1 MSQKFTAR
9 DKTTQKMT
17 KDGLIEQNAV
27 SGESTRISNR
37 QTDID
42 LRGGGRTNANRP
54 PSADSTNKQQRMNR
68 KQIHQQNIDTPV
80 NDAEATKSEHSNNA
94 HHQHQGEYSVVP
106 THQEPQQSAPTNNDR
121 ASQSGG
127 IPKSRLQTSRTD
139 VEPVHQKSQQSS
151 KSYYHNISQPNDMS
165 KSPLQTKR
173 ADTTKVENSFQGL
186 QSSQSVKV
194 DATKPAENPASTF
207 KTDKKRLQF
216 AKDEASPAKPKSKQ
230 SPTDQK
236 YDTTD
241 GKIEVA
247 EHKADGSINKP
258 DKVHQNL
265 TDKQKLSRAG
275 TVTKKSSKAKSKLL
289 FENAHVQSGRLLNTP
304 ATVTSVGVVKNSV
317 VNSAHEKMHEVENEN
332 VGTKAAHR
340 TEMVVEDGVRKT
352 YRLAK
357 KSARRRAQ
365 KLERTTAKR
374 KINFAHR
381 NSVVRNK
388 KAQKSILKKAAHKRK
403 IRKSH
408 AKRVRDAKRVA
419 RIVRRVGVALIKF
432 GTTTVK
438 LIAANPKVAIIL
450 ILLILVIF
458 IIMSACSSGGNLAG
472 GSITSIVL
480 SSYLA
485 QDHDMLG
492 AEAVYAGMEAEL
504 QYYLDNYETL
514 NPGYDEYVYELDS
527 IWHDPYVLMSILHS
541 LHDLEWTLAEVQGTL
556 AMLFDRQYTL
566 TETET
571 VEIRTRIETVMVT
584 VTVVDTETG
593 DEYEEEQEEE
603 IEVEYEYWIMTVT
616 LENANLSHLP
626 VEMMSFDQL
635 SRYATLMSTLGNRP
649 DLFPVSQFP
658 NASFSLEYL
667 RYEIPP
673 EYFGDEVFAAIIAE
687 AEKYLGFPYV
697 WGGSHPSTSF
707 DCSGFVSWVYNQ
719 SGWNFGRLGAKALY
733 NISTPISPA
742 NAKPGDLVFFW
753 RTYNAPDPN
762 APTHVGIYVGDGMML
777 HCGNPIGYVS
787 INTNYWQNHF
797 FGFARP

>member
-1 MSQKFTAR
+1 
-9 DKTTQKMT
+9 MT
-17 KDGLIEQNAV
+17 KDGLVEQNAV

-42 LRGGGRTNANRP
+42 LRGGSRMNANRP
-54 PSADSTNKQQRMNR
+54 SSADNISKPQKSNR
-68 KQIHQQNIDTPV
+68 KQAYQQNTDTPV
-80 NDAEATKSEHSNNA
+80 SNTEATKSERSNNA
-94 HHQHQGEYSVVP
+94 HHQHQDEHSVVP
-106 THQEPQQSAPTNNDR
+106 THQEPQQSAPTNNDS
-121 ASQSGG
+121 ASQPGG
-127 IPKSRLQTSRTD
+127 IPKSRLRTSRAD

-151 KSYYHNISQPNDMS
+151 QSYYHNISQPNDMP
-165 KSPLQTKR
+165 KSPLQMNRVDATK
-173 ADTTKVENSFQGL
+173 AENSFQGL
-186 QSSQSVKV
+186 QTPHSAKTEAIKPVVKSASS
-194 DATKPAENPASTF
+194 F

-216 AKDEASPAKPKSKQ
+216 AQDEASPAKPTSKPT
-230 SPTDQK
+230 PTDRK
-236 YDTTD
+236 YDTMD
-241 GKIEVA
+241 GKIEVT

-265 TDKQKLSRAG
+265 TDKQKFSRAG
-275 TVTKKSSKAKSKLL
+275 AVIKKSSKAKSKLL

-304 ATVTSVGVVKNSV
+304 ATVTSVGVVSNSV
-317 VNSAHEKMHEVENEN
+317 VTSAHEKMYEVENEN

-357 KSARRRAQ
+357 NTVRRKAQ
-365 KLERTTAKR
+365 KIERTTAKR

-381 NSVVRNK
+381 NSAVRK
-388 KAQKSILKKAAHKRK
+388 DKARRSILKKASQKRK
-403 IRKSH
+403 IRRSY
-408 AKRVRDAKRVA
+408 AKRVRDVKRMA
-419 RIVRRVGVALIKF
+419 RIIRRVGVALIKF

-450 ILLILVIF
+450 ILLIAVVF
-458 IIMSACSSGGNLAG
+458 IVMSACSAGGNLAG

-480 SSYLA
+480 STYLA

-492 AEAVYAGMEAEL
+492 AEAVYAGMEADL
-504 QYYLDNYETL
+504 QYLLDNYETL
-514 NPGYDEYVYELDS
+514 NPGYDEYVFELDS

-541 LHDLEWTLAEVQGTL
+541 LHDLEWTLTEVQGTL

-584 VTVVDTETG
+584 VTMVDPETG

-603 IEVEYEYWIMTVT
+603 VEVEYEYWIMTVT

-635 SRYATLMSTLGNRP
+635 SRYATFMSTLGNRP